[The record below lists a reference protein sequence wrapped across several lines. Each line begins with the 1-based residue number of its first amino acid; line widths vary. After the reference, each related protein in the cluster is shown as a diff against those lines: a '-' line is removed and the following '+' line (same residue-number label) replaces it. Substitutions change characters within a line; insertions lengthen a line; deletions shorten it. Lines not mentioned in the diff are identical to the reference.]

1 MSNPVL
7 YETHAHT
14 PLCKHAQGQPE
25 EYALAAI
32 GRCLKG
38 IVFTCHNPMP
48 ECWSQGVRMFPEQL
62 PEYVALISRAK
73 RAMKGRTDV
82 RLGLECDFAPG
93 FESWLERQIASVPLE
108 FVLGSVHPHMS
119 YYRKAYFTSGIVEYQ
134 RDYFDFLARAAESR
148 LFDALTHPD
157 LVKNISPSEW
167 NIGRIMDSI
176 LSCLDRIARTGIA
189 MELNTSGL
197 QKDIQ
202 EMNPGPAI
210 LRAMRERDI
219 PVTIGADAH
228 TPQRVG
234 AHFEVALDSLVAAGY
249 SRVSYFLERK
259 RCDVSIAEA
268 RASLSE
274 VADRTVV

>member
-1 MSNPVL
+1 
-7 YETHAHT
+7 
-14 PLCKHAQGQPE
+14 
-25 EYALAAI
+25 
-32 GRCLKG
+32 
-38 IVFTCHNPMP
+38 
-48 ECWSQGVRMFPEQL
+48 
-62 PEYVALISRAK
+62 
-73 RAMKGRTDV
+73 
-82 RLGLECDFAPG
+82 
-93 FESWLERQIASVPLE
+93 
-108 FVLGSVHPHMS
+108 
-119 YYRKAYFTSGIVEYQ
+119 
-134 RDYFDFLARAAESR
+134 
-148 LFDALTHPD
+148 
-157 LVKNISPSEW
+157 
-167 NIGRIMDSI
+167 
-176 LSCLDRIARTGIA
+176 